1 VDAEEVLGSVLSL
14 VDVVH
19 GGVVVEA
26 LSPLVSEVTE
36 AVPL

>member
-14 VDVVH
+14 VDIVY

-26 LSPLVSEVTE
+26 LSLLVSEVTE
-36 AVPL
+36 TVPL